1 MKNKNKNDSY
11 YQNYPAITGYVLETI
26 TGYVLD
32 DVTLNV
38 REFPSTDAKIINK
51 LSGGSEV
58 TIDARTKD
66 EEFLKINSENRK
78 GYVLAKYVSIA
89 E

>member
-1 MKNKNKNDSY
+1 MKNKKDSH
-11 YQNYPAITGYVLETI
+11 YQNYPTITGYVLTI

-51 LSGGSEV
+51 LPGGSEV

-66 EEFLKINSENRK
+66 EEFLKTNIENRK

>member
-1 MKNKNKNDSY
+1 MKNKKNDSH
-11 YQNYPAITGYVLETI
+11 YQNYLTITI

-51 LSGGSEV
+51 LPGGSEV

-66 EEFLKINSENRK
+66 EEFLKINIENRK

>member
-1 MKNKNKNDSY
+1 MKNKN
-11 YQNYPAITGYVLETI
+11 YQNYQTLTGYVLDDVNYQTV

-38 REFPSTDAKIINK
+38 REFPSMEGKIINK
-51 LSGGSEV
+51 LPGGSEV

-66 EEFLKINSENRK
+66 EEFLKINIENRK